1 MSDTLETRIAGS
13 LAKFDLRAQQIILP
27 WFTHRFQ
34 GRKKRVRTLGIAAA
48 AAALGVTRQHLYYVL
63 RNKRHS
69 PILLHRYNQLRRAA

>member
-1 MSDTLETRIAGS
+1 MQVTVTSRNNKAQSVRHCTN
-13 LAKFDLRAQQIILP
+13 KRATPI
-27 WFTHRFQ
+27 
-34 GRKKRVRTLGIAAA
+34 LGIVAA